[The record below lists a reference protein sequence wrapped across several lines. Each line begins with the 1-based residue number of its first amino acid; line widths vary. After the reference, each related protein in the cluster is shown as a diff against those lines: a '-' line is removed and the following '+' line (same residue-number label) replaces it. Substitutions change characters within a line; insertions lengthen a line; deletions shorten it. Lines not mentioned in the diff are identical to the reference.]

1 MLTVVLSVVVWGE
14 LSLNNTVRLR
24 DLSVGGVEVLEMG
37 VYSLGFLECLTPLI
51 KSFIETILLIVSF
64 KGDVY
69 VDEKNSRC
77 CGLGG
82 GERLG
87 PCMGFLLCVW
97 VGELKVIA
105 LSIIS
110 STVC

>member
-1 MLTVVLSVVVWGE
+1 MLSVVVWNE
-14 LSLNNTVRLR
+14 FSLNSTVRLR
-24 DLSVGGVEVLEMG
+24 YLSAGGIEVLEMG
-37 VYSLGFLECLTPLI
+37 VDSLAFLECLTPLI

-82 GERLG
+82 GEMLG
-87 PCMGFLLCVW
+87 PCMGFLLFVW
-97 VGELKVIA
+97 AGELMVVAI
-105 LSIIS
+105 SSIS